1 MMRFQNLVEMFSHS
15 VRQYDRPDA
24 LYVKRH
30 GQYRPISTRE
40 FHDHVVELTHFLWS
54 MNVQPGDRIAILS
67 ENRPEWFYAD
77 LAVLSTGG
85 ASVPIY
91 PTLPAGQIA
100 YILKDAEAVGVFVST
115 PEQLA
120 KVEQIAPDL
129 TAFLRFV
136 VLFEEAGEYR
146 PALPETVRF
155 FSLERALETGRQDRA
170 RRPDAWERAVASVRP
185 EDLATIIYTS
195 GTTGEPKGV
204 MLTHRNFLSNI
215 ESTLQVLSLGP
226 SDVHLS
232 FLPLSHVFERMA
244 GYYTMLARGARIAF
258 AESID
263 KVAENLLEIR
273 PTIIIA
279 VPRFYEKVKA
289 RIDETARQ
297 LTGFRKRLF
306 TWALRV
312 AEQVGE
318 RRRAGRAVSP
328 WLAFQYA
335 LADRLVYH
343 KIKARTGG
351 RVRTLVSGGAALRK
365 DIAIFF
371 DNLGLRILEGYGLTE
386 TSPVISVNTPTAWK
400 PGSVGRPIP
409 GVEVKIAEDGEILTR
424 GPHVMKGYF
433 RRPEATQAAID
444 PDGWFHTGDIGYL
457 DEDGFLYITDRKKDI
472 LVTAGGKN
480 IAPQKIENL
489 LKQSPWIEEVM
500 VVGDGKPYPAALIVP
515 NRDRLVA
522 WAREKGLPV
531 EPYEELLRQA
541 AVIQLY
547 EQILQ
552 DLQTPLA
559 RFEQVKRFV
568 LLPQP
573 FTIEAGELTPTL
585 KVRRRVVME
594 KYGHLM
600 RELYPEEVTA

>member
-1 MMRFQNLVEMFSHS
+1 MKYRNLPELFIHY

-30 GQYRPISTRE
+30 GQYRPIATRE
-40 FHDHVVELTHFLWS
+40 FYDHVVELTHFLWA
-54 MNVQPGDRIAILS
+54 MGVQAGDRVAILS

-77 LAVLSTGG
+77 MAILSTGG

-91 PTLPAGQIA
+91 ATLPPGQIA
-100 YILKDAEAVGVFVST
+100 YILRDAEAVGVFVST
-115 PEQLA
+115 QEQLA
-120 KVEQIAPDL
+120 KVEAIAPEL
-129 TAFLRFV
+129 VSFLRFV
-136 VLFEEAGEYR
+136 VLSEEPGAYR
-146 PALPETVRF
+146 PALPESIQF
-155 FSLERALETGRQDRA
+155 FSLERAMEVGRQGRA
-170 RRPDAWERAVASVRP
+170 RQPDRWEQAVAAIAP

-215 ESTLQVLSLGP
+215 EAALQVLPLGP

-244 GYYTMLARGARIAF
+244 GYYTMLAGGARVAF

-273 PTIIIA
+273 PTVLIA

-289 RIDETARQ
+289 RIDEMARH
-297 LTGFRKRLF
+297 LTGLRKRLF
-306 TWALRV
+306 VWALGVARRV
-312 AEQVGE
+312 GDL
-318 RRRAGRAVSP
+318 RRAGRAVPP
-328 WLAFQYA
+328 WLVLQYA
-335 LADRLVYH
+335 LADRLVYG

-365 DIAIFF
+365 DIAVFF
-371 DNLGLRILEGYGLTE
+371 DDLGLRILEGYGLTE

-433 RRPEATQAAID
+433 RRPEATQEAID

-480 IAPQKIENL
+480 VAPQKVENL

-515 NRDRLVA
+515 NRERLTA

-531 EPYEELLRQA
+531 EPYEDLLRHPQ
-541 AVIQLY
+541 VIQLY
-547 EQILQ
+547 EGILQ
-552 DLQTPLA
+552 ELQTPLA

-568 LLPQP
+568 LLPQS

>member
-1 MMRFQNLVEMFSHS
+1 MQFRNLAEMFLHY

-40 FHDHVVELTHFLWS
+40 FYDHVVELAHFLRS
-54 MNVQPGDRIAILS
+54 MYVQPGDRVAILS

-77 LAVLSTGG
+77 MATLSIGG

-91 PTLPAGQIA
+91 ATLPPGQVA
-100 YILKDAEAVGVFVST
+100 YILQDAQTVGVFVST
-115 PEQLA
+115 LEQLA
-120 KVEQIAPDL
+120 KIESIAADL
-129 TAFLRFV
+129 AAFLRFV
-136 VLFEEAGEYR
+136 VLFEEAGDYR
-146 PALPETVRF
+146 PALPAAVQF
-155 FSLERALETGRQDRA
+155 FSLERAMEVGRQDRA
-170 RRPDAWERAVASVRP
+170 RQPDWWDRAVASVQS

-215 ESTLQVLSLGP
+215 EAVLQVLSLGP

-244 GYYTMLARGARIAF
+244 GYYTMLTGGARVAF

-273 PTIIIA
+273 PTVIIA

-289 RIDETARQ
+289 RIDAMARQ
-297 LTGFRKRLF
+297 LTGLRKRLF
-306 TWALRV
+306 EWALRV
-312 AEQVGE
+312 ADRVGE
-318 RRRAGRAVSP
+318 QRRAGRPVPP
-328 WLAFQYA
+328 WLALQYA

-409 GVEVKIAEDGEILTR
+409 GVEVKIAADGEILTR

-444 PDGWFHTGDIGYL
+444 PEGWFHTGDIGEL
-457 DEDGFLYITDRKKDI
+457 DPDGFLYITDRKKDI

-500 VVGDGKPYPAALIVP
+500 VVGDGRPYPAAFIVP
-515 NRDRLVA
+515 NRERLVA
-522 WAREKGLPV
+522 WAQEKGLPV
-531 EPYEELLRQA
+531 EPYEEFLRHPT
-541 AVIQLY
+541 VIQLY

-552 DLQTPLA
+552 DLQTSLA

-568 LLPQP
+568 LLPQS

-585 KVRRRVVME
+585 KVRRRIVME
-594 KYGHLM
+594 KYEHLI

>member
-1 MMRFQNLVEMFSHS
+1 MMRFQNLVEMFSHY

-120 KVEQIAPDL
+120 KVEQIASDL

-170 RRPDAWERAVASVRP
+170 RRPDVWERAVASVRP

-244 GYYTMLARGARIAF
+244 GYYTMLAGGARIAF

>member
-1 MMRFQNLVEMFSHS
+1 MQFRNLAEMFLHY

-40 FHDHVVELTHFLWS
+40 FYDHVVELAHFLRS
-54 MNVQPGDRIAILS
+54 MYVQPGDRVAILS

-77 LAVLSTGG
+77 MATLSIGG

-91 PTLPAGQIA
+91 ATLPPGQVA
-100 YILKDAEAVGVFVST
+100 YILQDAQTVGVFVST
-115 PEQLA
+115 LEQLA
-120 KVEQIAPDL
+120 KIESIAADL
-129 TAFLRFV
+129 AAFLRFV
-136 VLFEEAGEYR
+136 VLFEEAGDYR
-146 PALPETVRF
+146 PALPAAVQF
-155 FSLERALETGRQDRA
+155 FSLERAMEVGRQDRA
-170 RRPDAWERAVASVRP
+170 RQPDWWDRAVASVQS

-215 ESTLQVLSLGP
+215 EAVLQVLSLGP

-244 GYYTMLARGARIAF
+244 GYYTMLTGGARVAF

-273 PTIIIA
+273 PTVIIA

-289 RIDETARQ
+289 RIDAMARQ
-297 LTGFRKRLF
+297 LTGLRKRLF
-306 TWALRV
+306 EWALRV
-312 AEQVGE
+312 ADRVGE
-318 RRRAGRAVSP
+318 QRRAGRPVPP
-328 WLAFQYA
+328 WLALQYA

-365 DIAIFF
+365 DSAIFF

-409 GVEVKIAEDGEILTR
+409 GVEVKIAADGEILTR

-444 PDGWFHTGDIGYL
+444 PEGWFHTGDIGEL
-457 DEDGFLYITDRKKDI
+457 DPDGFLYITDRKKDI

-500 VVGDGKPYPAALIVP
+500 VVGDGRPYPAAFIVP
-515 NRDRLVA
+515 NRERLVA
-522 WAREKGLPV
+522 WAQEKGLPV
-531 EPYEELLRQA
+531 EPYEEFLRHPT
-541 AVIQLY
+541 VIQLY

-552 DLQTPLA
+552 DLQTSLA

-568 LLPQP
+568 LLPQS

-585 KVRRRVVME
+585 KVRRRIVME
-594 KYGHLM
+594 KYEHLI

>member
-1 MMRFQNLVEMFSHS
+1 MMRFQNLVEMFSHY

-54 MNVQPGDRIAILS
+54 MNVQPGDRVAILS

-244 GYYTMLARGARIAF
+244 GYYTMLAGGARIAF

-522 WAREKGLPV
+522 WAQEKGLPV

>member
-1 MMRFQNLVEMFSHS
+1 MRFQNLVEMFSHS

-120 KVEQIAPDL
+120 KVEQIASDL

-170 RRPDAWERAVASVRP
+170 RRPDVWERAVASVRP

-244 GYYTMLARGARIAF
+244 GYYTMLAGGARIAF

>member
-1 MMRFQNLVEMFSHS
+1 MRFQNLVEMFSHS